1 MLPWEHFL
9 LALFPMIHLWQ
20 TVNPIFAMTFV
31 IANVLIDL
39 DHYFLVLYA
48 NKLKIWNLKR
58 IYNFFALRH
67 DKEYHVKAIYIF
79 HTIEFV
85 LLIAILYLITN
96 WIYLLAIIF
105 AIIYHLIFDFAEVS
119 YFKYIK
125 RKNIYYKP
133 ISIILFLIRK

>member
-20 TVNPIFAMTFV
+20 AVNPIFAMTFV

-48 NKLKIWNLKR
+48 NKFKMWNFKR
-58 IYNFFALRH
+58 VYEFFALRH
-67 DKEYHVKAIYIF
+67 GKEYHVKAIYIF
-79 HTIEFV
+79 HTIEFFI
-85 LLIAILYLITN
+85 LICILYLITN

-105 AIIYHLIFDFAEVS
+105 AIVYHLLLDFAETA
-119 YFKYIK
+119 YFKHVKK
-125 RKNIYYKP
+125 RNEHYKP